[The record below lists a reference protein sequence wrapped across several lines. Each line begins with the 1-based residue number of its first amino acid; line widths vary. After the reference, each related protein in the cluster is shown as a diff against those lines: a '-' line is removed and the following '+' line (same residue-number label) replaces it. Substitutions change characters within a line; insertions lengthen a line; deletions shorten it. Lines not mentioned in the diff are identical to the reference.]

1 MAKKKKVEGEIIDT
15 KAIEEKA
22 LNYLKTFIEDSERI
36 SQYLADN
43 DKEPCWDGHLYLY
56 DGEGKSKEHLQGRV
70 PIQVKGTVVERF
82 KTKKWK
88 FKLERADLQ
97 AYLHEPTFFI
107 VCQIKKNSK
116 ERKLF
121 YRELLPCTVQKLLKD
136 MGKKESR
143 QTLFHL
149 LPTDLKEFE
158 DKLLVFMNNSR
169 KMLSFAN
176 SDPMTMEDVIKD
188 GIRNFSFVSPVKPS
202 DRIQLMNYLSTH
214 DTYLYANIS
223 KKPYIDFPIANG
235 PMRFTFKRQEYCD
248 VRIGDRVFYHGF
260 TNEIKDGF
268 MYVTVGGILT
278 MIIPLEEKDRVNAS
292 VKIKTDSKYLKESIH
307 EAEFVLALDK
317 HKVLSFGDVDIKL
330 GVNDN
335 NLVEDLHEKLLCWK
349 DLQMV
354 LDKMHVTKP
363 FDLTAITPNQ
373 IHLINILIEA
383 LVEGKRVKFRKP
395 DNTILLFE
403 IANVKLLSWC
413 IVDKNGECAIGDFFD
428 GAIKISYLYQG
439 KERINASIYSYL
451 QNDNLWS
458 KIDNVDYKGLL
469 PSAIKSV
476 DENAHCLE
484 LLNLDVLA
492 MLSAAD
498 TLETEDP
505 KKRSTLLEECY
516 KLNDWLLKNDLE
528 GDRLMVH
535 KCNKMQIIKRQRAFD
550 ENEVSE
556 MSQILENDE
565 ISNIYKVGFCLLLEN
580 KDGFNNY
587 YNQLTDD
594 EKQMLKKYPIWRY
607 AKDFGKQSN

>member
-56 DGEGKSKEHLQGRV
+56 DGEGKSKEHLQGKV
-70 PIQVKGTVVERF
+70 PIQVKGTMVERF

-223 KKPYIDFPIANG
+223 KKPYIDFPIADG

-248 VRIGDRVFYHGF
+248 VRIGNRVFYHGF
-260 TNEIKDGF
+260 TNEIKDGS

-335 NLVEDLHEKLLCWK
+335 NLVKELHEKLLCWK

-373 IHLINILIEA
+373 IHSINILIEA
-383 LVEGKRVKFRKP
+383 LVEGKRIKIKKP
-395 DNTILLFE
+395 ENSILLFE
-403 IANVKLLSWC
+403 IANVKLLLWC
-413 IVDKNGECAIGDFFD
+413 VVDKNGECAIGDFFD
-428 GAIKISYLYQG
+428 GAINISYLYQG

-458 KIDNVDYKGLL
+458 KIDNVDYEGLL

-476 DENAHCLE
+476 DENAHCFE

-498 TLETEDP
+498 TLETEEP

-556 MSQILENDE
+556 MNQILENDE
-565 ISNIYKVGFCLLLEN
+565 ISNIYKAGFCLLLEN
-580 KDGFNNY
+580 KDGFNSY

-607 AKDFGKQSN
+607 AKDL

>member
-223 KKPYIDFPIANG
+223 KKPYIDFPIADG

-260 TNEIKDGF
+260 TNDIKDGF

-292 VKIKTDSKYLKESIH
+292 VKIKTYSKYLKESIH

-335 NLVEDLHEKLLCWK
+335 NLVKELHEKLLCWK

-373 IHLINILIEA
+373 IHSINILIEA
-383 LVEGKRVKFRKP
+383 LVEGKRIKIKKP
-395 DNTILLFE
+395 ENSILLFE
-403 IANVKLLSWC
+403 IANVKLLLWC

-428 GAIKISYLYQG
+428 GAINISYLYQR

-458 KIDNVDYKGLL
+458 KIDNVDYEGLL

-476 DENAHCLE
+476 DENAHCFE

-498 TLETEDP
+498 TLEIEEP

-556 MSQILENDE
+556 MNQILENDD
-565 ISNIYKVGFCLLLEN
+565 ISNIYKAGFCLLLEN
-580 KDGFNNY
+580 KDGFNSY

-607 AKDFGKQSN
+607 AKDL

>member
-223 KKPYIDFPIANG
+223 KKPNIDFPIADG
-235 PMRFTFKRQEYCD
+235 PMRFSFKRQEYCD

-260 TNEIKDGF
+260 TSEIKDGF

-335 NLVEDLHEKLLCWK
+335 NLVKELHEKLLCWK

-373 IHLINILIEA
+373 IHSINILIEA
-383 LVEGKRVKFRKP
+383 LVEGKRIKIKKP
-395 DNTILLFE
+395 ENSILLFE
-403 IANVKLLSWC
+403 IANIKLLLWC

-428 GAIKISYLYQG
+428 GAINISYLYQR

-458 KIDNVDYKGLL
+458 KIDNVDYEGLL

-476 DENAHCLE
+476 DENAHCFE

-498 TLETEDP
+498 TLETEEP

-556 MSQILENDE
+556 MSQILENDD
-565 ISNIYKVGFCLLLEN
+565 ISNIYKAGFCLLLEN

-607 AKDFGKQSN
+607 AKDL

>member
-223 KKPYIDFPIANG
+223 KKPYIDFPIADG

-335 NLVEDLHEKLLCWK
+335 NLVKELHEKLLCWK

-373 IHLINILIEA
+373 IHSINILIEA
-383 LVEGKRVKFRKP
+383 LVEGKRIKIKKP
-395 DNTILLFE
+395 ENSILLFE
-403 IANVKLLSWC
+403 IANVKLLLWC

-428 GAIKISYLYQG
+428 GAINISYLYQR

-458 KIDNVDYKGLL
+458 KIDNVDYEGLL

-476 DENAHCLE
+476 DENAHCFE

-498 TLETEDP
+498 TLEIEEP

-556 MSQILENDE
+556 MNQILENDD
-565 ISNIYKVGFCLLLEN
+565 ISNIYKAGFCLLLEN
-580 KDGFNNY
+580 KDGFNSY

-607 AKDFGKQSN
+607 AKDL

>member
-188 GIRNFSFVSPVKPS
+188 GIRKFSFVSPVKPS

>member
-97 AYLHEPTFFI
+97 AYLREPTFFI

-176 SDPMTMEDVIKD
+176 SNPMTMEDVIKD

-223 KKPYIDFPIANG
+223 KKPYIDFPIADG

-260 TNEIKDGF
+260 TNEIKDGS

-317 HKVLSFGDVDIKL
+317 HKVLSFGDIDIKL

-335 NLVEDLHEKLLCWK
+335 NLVEELHEKLLCWK

-373 IHLINILIEA
+373 IHSINILIEA
-383 LVEGKRVKFRKP
+383 LVEGKRIKFKKP
-395 DNTILLFE
+395 ENSILLFE
-403 IANVKLLSWC
+403 IANVKLLLWC
-413 IVDKNGECAIGDFFD
+413 VVDKNGECAIGDFFD
-428 GAIKISYLYQG
+428 GAINISYLYQG

-458 KIDNVDYKGLL
+458 KIDNVDYEGLL

-476 DENAHCLE
+476 DENAHCFE

-498 TLETEDP
+498 TLETEEP

-556 MSQILENDE
+556 MNQILENDD
-565 ISNIYKVGFCLLLEN
+565 ISNIYKAGFCLLLEN
-580 KDGFNNY
+580 KDGFNSY

-607 AKDFGKQSN
+607 AKDL

>member
-56 DGEGKSKEHLQGRV
+56 NEEGKSKKNLQGRV
-70 PIQVKGTVVERF
+70 PIQVKGTEVERF

-116 ERKLF
+116 ERMLF

-149 LPTDLKEFE
+149 LTTDLKEFE

-223 KKPYIDFPIANG
+223 KKPNIDFPIADG

-260 TNEIKDGF
+260 TSEIKDGF
-268 MYVTVGGILT
+268 MNVTVGGILT
-278 MIIPLEEKDRVNAS
+278 MTIPLEEKDRVNAS
-292 VKIKTDSKYLKESIH
+292 VKIKTNSKYLNESIH

-317 HKVLSFGDVDIKL
+317 HKVLSLGDVDIKL

-335 NLVEDLHEKLLCWK
+335 NLVEELHEKLLCWK

-383 LVEGKRVKFRKP
+383 LVEGKRIKFKKP
-395 DNTILLFE
+395 ESSILLFE

-413 IVDKNGECAIGDFFD
+413 VADKNGECAIGDFFD
-428 GAIKISYLYQG
+428 GAINISYLHQG

-458 KIDNVDYKGLL
+458 KIDNVDYEGLL

-476 DENAHCLE
+476 DENAHCFE

-498 TLETEDP
+498 TLETEEP
-505 KKRSTLLEECY
+505 KKCSTLLEECY
-516 KLNDWLLKNDLE
+516 KLNDWLLRNDLE

-550 ENEVSE
+550 ESEVSE
-556 MSQILENDE
+556 MSQILENDD
-565 ISNIYKVGFCLLLEN
+565 ISNIYKAGFCLLLEN

-587 YNQLTDD
+587 YKQLTED
-594 EKQMLKKYPIWRY
+594 EKQKLKKYPIWRY
-607 AKDFGKQSN
+607 AKDFG

>member
-176 SDPMTMEDVIKD
+176 SNPMTMEDVIKD

-223 KKPYIDFPIANG
+223 KKPYIDFPIADG

-260 TNEIKDGF
+260 TNEIKDGS

-317 HKVLSFGDVDIKL
+317 HKVLSFGDIDIKL

-335 NLVEDLHEKLLCWK
+335 NLVEELHEKLLCWK

-373 IHLINILIEA
+373 IHSINILIEA
-383 LVEGKRVKFRKP
+383 LVEGKRIKFKKP
-395 DNTILLFE
+395 ESSILLFE
-403 IANVKLLSWC
+403 IANVKLLLWC
-413 IVDKNGECAIGDFFD
+413 VVDKNGECAIGDFFD
-428 GAIKISYLYQG
+428 GAINISYLYQG
-439 KERINASIYSYL
+439 QERINASIYSYL

-458 KIDNVDYKGLL
+458 KIDNVDYEGLL

-476 DENAHCLE
+476 DENAHCFE

-498 TLETEDP
+498 TLETEEP

-556 MSQILENDE
+556 MNQILENDD
-565 ISNIYKVGFCLLLEN
+565 ISNIYKAGFCLLLEN
-580 KDGFNNY
+580 KDGFNSY

-607 AKDFGKQSN
+607 AKDL

>member
-1 MAKKKKVEGEIIDT
+1 M
-15 KAIEEKA
+15 
-22 LNYLKTFIEDSERI
+22 
-36 SQYLADN
+36 
-43 DKEPCWDGHLYLY
+43 
-56 DGEGKSKEHLQGRV
+56 
-70 PIQVKGTVVERF
+70 
-82 KTKKWK
+82 
-88 FKLERADLQ
+88 
-97 AYLHEPTFFI
+97 
-107 VCQIKKNSK
+107 
-116 ERKLF
+116 
-121 YRELLPCTVQKLLKD
+121 QKLLKD

-202 DRIQLMNYLSTH
+202 NRIQLMNYLSTH

-223 KKPYIDFPIANG
+223 KKPYIDFPIADG

-335 NLVEDLHEKLLCWK
+335 NLVKELHEKLLCWK

-373 IHLINILIEA
+373 IHSINILIEA
-383 LVEGKRVKFRKP
+383 LVEGKRIKIKKP
-395 DNTILLFE
+395 ENSILLFE
-403 IANVKLLSWC
+403 IANVKLLLWC
-413 IVDKNGECAIGDFFD
+413 VVDKNGECAIGDFFD
-428 GAIKISYLYQG
+428 GAINISYLYQG

-458 KIDNVDYKGLL
+458 KIDNVDYEGLL

-476 DENAHCLE
+476 DENAHCFE

-498 TLETEDP
+498 TLETEEP

-556 MSQILENDE
+556 MNQILENDD
-565 ISNIYKVGFCLLLEN
+565 ISNIYKAGFCLLLEN
-580 KDGFNNY
+580 KDGFNSY

-607 AKDFGKQSN
+607 AKDL

>member
-223 KKPYIDFPIANG
+223 KKPYIDFPIADG

-260 TNEIKDGF
+260 TNEIKDGS

-335 NLVEDLHEKLLCWK
+335 NLVKELHEKLLCWK

-373 IHLINILIEA
+373 IHSINILIEA
-383 LVEGKRVKFRKP
+383 LVEGKRIKVKKP
-395 DNTILLFE
+395 ENSILLFE
-403 IANVKLLSWC
+403 IANVKLLLWC
-413 IVDKNGECAIGDFFD
+413 VVDKNGECAIGDFFD
-428 GAIKISYLYQG
+428 GAINISYLYQG

-458 KIDNVDYKGLL
+458 KIDNVDYEGLL

-476 DENAHCLE
+476 DENAHCFE

-498 TLETEDP
+498 TLETEEP
-505 KKRSTLLEECY
+505 KKRFTLLEECY

-565 ISNIYKVGFCLLLEN
+565 ISNIYKAGFCLLLEN
-580 KDGFNNY
+580 KDGFNSY

-607 AKDFGKQSN
+607 AKDL

>member
-158 DKLLVFMNNSR
+158 NKLLVFMNNSR

-223 KKPYIDFPIANG
+223 KKPYIDFPIADG

-248 VRIGDRVFYHGF
+248 VRIGNRVFYHGF
-260 TNEIKDGF
+260 TNEIKDGS

-278 MIIPLEEKDRVNAS
+278 MIIPLEEKDWVNAS

-335 NLVEDLHEKLLCWK
+335 NLVKELHEKLLCWK

-373 IHLINILIEA
+373 IHSINILIEA
-383 LVEGKRVKFRKP
+383 LVEGKRIKIKKP
-395 DNTILLFE
+395 ENSILLFE
-403 IANVKLLSWC
+403 IANVKLLLWC
-413 IVDKNGECAIGDFFD
+413 VVDKNGECAIGDFFD
-428 GAIKISYLYQG
+428 GAINISYLYQG

-458 KIDNVDYKGLL
+458 KIDNVDYEGLL

-476 DENAHCLE
+476 DENAHCFE

-528 GDRLMVH
+528 GDRQMVH

-565 ISNIYKVGFCLLLEN
+565 ISNIYKAGFCLLLEN
-580 KDGFNNY
+580 KDGFNSY

-607 AKDFGKQSN
+607 AKDL

>member
-1 MAKKKKVEGEIIDT
+1 MAKKKKVEGEFIDT

-22 LNYLKTFIEDSERI
+22 LNNLKTFIEDSERI

-223 KKPYIDFPIANG
+223 KKPYIDFPIADG

-260 TNEIKDGF
+260 TNEIKDGS

-335 NLVEDLHEKLLCWK
+335 NLVKELHEKLLCWK

-373 IHLINILIEA
+373 IHSINILIEA
-383 LVEGKRVKFRKP
+383 LVEGKRIKIKKP
-395 DNTILLFE
+395 ENSILLFE
-403 IANVKLLSWC
+403 IANVKLLLWC
-413 IVDKNGECAIGDFFD
+413 VVDKNGECAIGDFFD
-428 GAIKISYLYQG
+428 GAINISYLYQG

-458 KIDNVDYKGLL
+458 KIDNVDYEGLL

-476 DENAHCLE
+476 DENTHCFE

-498 TLETEDP
+498 TLETEEP

-528 GDRLMVH
+528 GDRQMVH

-565 ISNIYKVGFCLLLEN
+565 ISNIYKAGFCLLLEN
-580 KDGFNNY
+580 KDGFNSY

-607 AKDFGKQSN
+607 AKDL

>member
-97 AYLHEPTFFI
+97 AYLHDPTFFI

-223 KKPYIDFPIANG
+223 KKPYIDFPIADG

-317 HKVLSFGDVDIKL
+317 HKVLSFGDIDIKL

-335 NLVEDLHEKLLCWK
+335 NLVEELHEKLLCWK

-373 IHLINILIEA
+373 IHSINILIEA
-383 LVEGKRVKFRKP
+383 LVEGKRIKLKKP
-395 DNTILLFE
+395 ESSILLFE
-403 IANVKLLSWC
+403 IANVKLLLWC
-413 IVDKNGECAIGDFFD
+413 VVDKNGECAIGDFFD
-428 GAIKISYLYQG
+428 GAINISYLYQG

-458 KIDNVDYKGLL
+458 KIDNVDYEGLL

-498 TLETEDP
+498 TLETEEP

-556 MSQILENDE
+556 MNQILENDD
-565 ISNIYKVGFCLLLEN
+565 ISNIYKAGFCLLLEN
-580 KDGFNNY
+580 KDGFNSY

-607 AKDFGKQSN
+607 AKDL

>member
-176 SDPMTMEDVIKD
+176 SNPMTMEDVIKD

-223 KKPYIDFPIANG
+223 KKPYIDFPIADG

-260 TNEIKDGF
+260 TNEIKDGS

-335 NLVEDLHEKLLCWK
+335 NLVKELHEKLLCWK

-373 IHLINILIEA
+373 IHSINILIKA
-383 LVEGKRVKFRKP
+383 LVEGKRIKLKKP
-395 DNTILLFE
+395 ESSILLFE
-403 IANVKLLSWC
+403 IANVKLLLWC
-413 IVDKNGECAIGDFFD
+413 VVDKNGECAIGDFFD
-428 GAIKISYLYQG
+428 GAINISYLYQG

-458 KIDNVDYKGLL
+458 KIDNVDYEGLL

-476 DENAHCLE
+476 DENAHCFE

-498 TLETEDP
+498 TLETEEP

-556 MSQILENDE
+556 MNQILENDD
-565 ISNIYKVGFCLLLEN
+565 ISNIYKAGFCLLLEN
-580 KDGFNNY
+580 KDGFNSY

-607 AKDFGKQSN
+607 AKDL

>member
-223 KKPYIDFPIANG
+223 KKPYIDFPIADG

-260 TNEIKDGF
+260 TNEIKDGS

-317 HKVLSFGDVDIKL
+317 HKVLSFGDIDIKL

-335 NLVEDLHEKLLCWK
+335 KLVEELHEKLLCWK

-373 IHLINILIEA
+373 IHSINILIEA
-383 LVEGKRVKFRKP
+383 LVEGKRIKLKKP
-395 DNTILLFE
+395 ESSILLFE
-403 IANVKLLSWC
+403 IANVKLLLWC
-413 IVDKNGECAIGDFFD
+413 VVDKNGECAIGDFFD
-428 GAIKISYLYQG
+428 GAINISYLYQR

-458 KIDNVDYKGLL
+458 KIDNVDYEGLL

-476 DENAHCLE
+476 DENAHCFE

-498 TLETEDP
+498 TLEIEEP

-556 MSQILENDE
+556 MNQILENDD
-565 ISNIYKVGFCLLLEN
+565 ISNIYKAGFCLLLEN
-580 KDGFNNY
+580 KDGFNSY

-607 AKDFGKQSN
+607 AKDL

>member
-1 MAKKKKVEGEIIDT
+1 M
-15 KAIEEKA
+15 
-22 LNYLKTFIEDSERI
+22 
-36 SQYLADN
+36 
-43 DKEPCWDGHLYLY
+43 
-56 DGEGKSKEHLQGRV
+56 
-70 PIQVKGTVVERF
+70 
-82 KTKKWK
+82 
-88 FKLERADLQ
+88 
-97 AYLHEPTFFI
+97 
-107 VCQIKKNSK
+107 
-116 ERKLF
+116 
-121 YRELLPCTVQKLLKD
+121 
-136 MGKKESR
+136 
-143 QTLFHL
+143 
-149 LPTDLKEFE
+149 
-158 DKLLVFMNNSR
+158 
-169 KMLSFAN
+169 
-176 SDPMTMEDVIKD
+176 
-188 GIRNFSFVSPVKPS
+188 
-202 DRIQLMNYLSTH
+202 
-214 DTYLYANIS
+214 
-223 KKPYIDFPIANG
+223 
-235 PMRFTFKRQEYCD
+235 
-248 VRIGDRVFYHGF
+248 
-260 TNEIKDGF
+260 
-268 MYVTVGGILT
+268 
-278 MIIPLEEKDRVNAS
+278 
-292 VKIKTDSKYLKESIH
+292 
-307 EAEFVLALDK
+307 LALDK

>member
-56 DGEGKSKEHLQGRV
+56 DGEGKSKKNLQGRV
-70 PIQVKGTVVERF
+70 PIQVKGTEVERF

-223 KKPYIDFPIANG
+223 KKPYIDFPIADG

-248 VRIGDRVFYHGF
+248 V
-260 TNEIKDGF
+260 
-268 MYVTVGGILT
+268 
-278 MIIPLEEKDRVNAS
+278 
-292 VKIKTDSKYLKESIH
+292 
-307 EAEFVLALDK
+307 
-317 HKVLSFGDVDIKL
+317 
-330 GVNDN
+330 
-335 NLVEDLHEKLLCWK
+335 
-349 DLQMV
+349 
-354 LDKMHVTKP
+354 
-363 FDLTAITPNQ
+363 
-373 IHLINILIEA
+373 
-383 LVEGKRVKFRKP
+383 
-395 DNTILLFE
+395 
-403 IANVKLLSWC
+403 
-413 IVDKNGECAIGDFFD
+413 
-428 GAIKISYLYQG
+428 
-439 KERINASIYSYL
+439 
-451 QNDNLWS
+451 
-458 KIDNVDYKGLL
+458 
-469 PSAIKSV
+469 
-476 DENAHCLE
+476 
-484 LLNLDVLA
+484 
-492 MLSAAD
+492 
-498 TLETEDP
+498 
-505 KKRSTLLEECY
+505 
-516 KLNDWLLKNDLE
+516 
-528 GDRLMVH
+528 
-535 KCNKMQIIKRQRAFD
+535 
-550 ENEVSE
+550 
-556 MSQILENDE
+556 
-565 ISNIYKVGFCLLLEN
+565 
-580 KDGFNNY
+580 
-587 YNQLTDD
+587 
-594 EKQMLKKYPIWRY
+594 
-607 AKDFGKQSN
+607 

>member
-43 DKEPCWDGHLYLY
+43 DKESCWDGHLYLY

-70 PIQVKGTVVERF
+70 PIQVKGTMVERF

-223 KKPYIDFPIANG
+223 KKPYIDFPIADG

-248 VRIGDRVFYHGF
+248 VRIGNRVFYHGF
-260 TNEIKDGF
+260 TNEIKDGS

-335 NLVEDLHEKLLCWK
+335 NLVKELHEKLLCWK

-373 IHLINILIEA
+373 IHSINILIEA
-383 LVEGKRVKFRKP
+383 LVEGKRIKIKKP
-395 DNTILLFE
+395 ENSILLFE
-403 IANVKLLSWC
+403 IANVKLLLWC
-413 IVDKNGECAIGDFFD
+413 VVDKNGECAIGDFFD
-428 GAIKISYLYQG
+428 GAINISYLYQG

-458 KIDNVDYKGLL
+458 KIDNVDYEGLL

-476 DENAHCLE
+476 DENAHCFE

-498 TLETEDP
+498 TLETEEP

-556 MSQILENDE
+556 MNQILENDE
-565 ISNIYKVGFCLLLEN
+565 ISNIYKAGFCLLLEN
-580 KDGFNNY
+580 KDGFNSY

-607 AKDFGKQSN
+607 AKDL

>member
-335 NLVEDLHEKLLCWK
+335 NLVEELHEKLLCWK

-458 KIDNVDYKGLL
+458 KIDNVDYEGLL

-498 TLETEDP
+498 TLETEEP

-556 MSQILENDE
+556 MNQILENDE
-565 ISNIYKVGFCLLLEN
+565 ISNIYKAGFCLLLEN
-580 KDGFNNY
+580 KDGFNSY

-607 AKDFGKQSN
+607 AKDL

>member
-1 MAKKKKVEGEIIDT
+1 MAKKKKVESEIIDT

-56 DGEGKSKEHLQGRV
+56 DGEGKSKEHFQGRV

-176 SDPMTMEDVIKD
+176 SNPMTMEDVIKD

-223 KKPYIDFPIANG
+223 KKPYIDFPIADG

-260 TNEIKDGF
+260 TNEIKDGS

-278 MIIPLEEKDRVNAS
+278 MIIPLEEKNRVNAS

-335 NLVEDLHEKLLCWK
+335 NLVKELHEKLLCWK

-373 IHLINILIEA
+373 IHSINILIEA
-383 LVEGKRVKFRKP
+383 LVEGKRIKVKKTE
-395 DNTILLFE
+395 NSILLFE
-403 IANVKLLSWC
+403 IANVKLLLWC
-413 IVDKNGECAIGDFFD
+413 VVDKNGECAIGDFFD
-428 GAIKISYLYQG
+428 GAINISYLYQG

-458 KIDNVDYKGLL
+458 KIDNVDYEGLL

-476 DENAHCLE
+476 DENAHCFE

-498 TLETEDP
+498 TLEIEEP

-556 MSQILENDE
+556 MNQILENDE
-565 ISNIYKVGFCLLLEN
+565 ISNIYKAGFCLLLEN
-580 KDGFNNY
+580 KDSFNSY

-607 AKDFGKQSN
+607 AKDL

>member
-1 MAKKKKVEGEIIDT
+1 MAKEKVEREIVDT

-22 LNYLKTFIEDSERI
+22 LNYLKFFIEDSERI

-56 DGEGKSKEHLQGRV
+56 DGEGKSKKNLLGRV
-70 PIQVKGTVVERF
+70 PIQVKGTEVERF

-88 FKLERADLQ
+88 FKLEKSDLQ

-121 YRELLPCTVQKLLKD
+121 YRELLPCSVQTLLKD

-149 LPTDLKEFE
+149 LNTDLKEFE

-202 DRIQLMNYLSTH
+202 NRIQLMNYLSTH

-223 KKPYIDFPIANG
+223 KKPYIDFPIADG

-335 NLVEDLHEKLLCWK
+335 NLVKELHEKLLCWK

-373 IHLINILIEA
+373 IHSINILIEA
-383 LVEGKRVKFRKP
+383 LVEGKRIKIKKP
-395 DNTILLFE
+395 ENSILLFE
-403 IANVKLLSWC
+403 IANVKLLLWC
-413 IVDKNGECAIGDFFD
+413 VVDKNGECAIGDFFD
-428 GAIKISYLYQG
+428 GAINISYLYQG
-439 KERINASIYSYL
+439 KERINASLYSYL
-451 QNDNLWS
+451 QNDDLWT
-458 KIDNVDYKGLL
+458 KIDNIDYDGLL
-469 PSAIKSV
+469 PSAIKSAN
-476 DENAHCLE
+476 ENAHCLE

-492 MLSAAD
+492 MLSAVD
-498 TLETEDP
+498 TLETEEP
-505 KKRSTLLEECY
+505 RKSSILLEECY
-516 KLNDWLLKNDLE
+516 KLNNWLLEHDIE
-528 GDRLMVH
+528 GDKQMVH
-535 KCNKMQIIKRQRAFD
+535 KCNKMQIIKRQRAFK
-550 ENEVSE
+550 ENEISE
-556 MSQILENDE
+556 MNQIIENDD
-565 ISNIYKVGFCLLLEN
+565 ISIIYKVGFCLLLEN
-580 KDGFNNY
+580 KDCFYNY
-587 YNQLTDD
+587 YNHMTDA
-594 EKQMLKKYPIWRY
+594 EKQTLKNYPIWRF
-607 AKDFGKQSN
+607 AKAIGVE

>member
-97 AYLHEPTFFI
+97 AYLHDPTFFI

-223 KKPYIDFPIANG
+223 KKPYIDFPIADG

-317 HKVLSFGDVDIKL
+317 HKVLSFGDIDIKL

-335 NLVEDLHEKLLCWK
+335 NLVEELHEKLLCWK

-373 IHLINILIEA
+373 IHSINILIEA
-383 LVEGKRVKFRKP
+383 LVEGKRIKLKKP
-395 DNTILLFE
+395 ENSILLFE
-403 IANVKLLSWC
+403 IANIKLLLWC

-428 GAIKISYLYQG
+428 GAINISYLYQG

-458 KIDNVDYKGLL
+458 KIDNVDYEGLL

-476 DENAHCLE
+476 DENAHCFE

-498 TLETEDP
+498 TLETEEP

-556 MSQILENDE
+556 MSQILENDD
-565 ISNIYKVGFCLLLEN
+565 ISNIYKAGFCLLLEN
-580 KDGFNNY
+580 KDGFNSY

-607 AKDFGKQSN
+607 AKDL

>member
-1 MAKKKKVEGEIIDT
+1 MAKKKKVEGGIIDT

-88 FKLERADLQ
+88 FKLERTDLQ

-107 VCQIKKNSK
+107 VCQIKENSK

-335 NLVEDLHEKLLCWK
+335 NLVEELHEKLLCWK

-458 KIDNVDYKGLL
+458 KIDNVDYEGLL

-492 MLSAAD
+492 MLSATD

-528 GDRLMVH
+528 GDRQMVH

-556 MSQILENDE
+556 MNQILENDD
-565 ISNIYKVGFCLLLEN
+565 ISNIYKAGFCLLLEN
-580 KDGFNNY
+580 KDGFNSY

>member
-335 NLVEDLHEKLLCWK
+335 NLVEELHEKLLCWK

-458 KIDNVDYKGLL
+458 KIDNVDYEGLL

-498 TLETEDP
+498 TLETEEP

-556 MSQILENDE
+556 MNQILENDE
-565 ISNIYKVGFCLLLEN
+565 ISNIYKAGFCLLLEN
-580 KDGFNNY
+580 KYGFNSY

-607 AKDFGKQSN
+607 AKDL

>member
-1 MAKKKKVEGEIIDT
+1 MAKKKKVEDEIIDT

-176 SDPMTMEDVIKD
+176 SNPMTMEDVIKD

-223 KKPYIDFPIANG
+223 KKPYIDFPIADG

-260 TNEIKDGF
+260 TNEIKDGS

-317 HKVLSFGDVDIKL
+317 HKVLSFGDIDIKL

-335 NLVEDLHEKLLCWK
+335 NLVEELHEKLLCWK

-373 IHLINILIEA
+373 IHSINILIEA
-383 LVEGKRVKFRKP
+383 LVEGKRIKFKKP
-395 DNTILLFE
+395 ESSILLFE
-403 IANVKLLSWC
+403 IANVKLLLWC
-413 IVDKNGECAIGDFFD
+413 VVDKNGECAIGDFFD
-428 GAIKISYLYQG
+428 GAINISYLYQG

-458 KIDNVDYKGLL
+458 KIDNVDYEGLL

-476 DENAHCLE
+476 DENAHCFE

-498 TLETEDP
+498 TLETEEP

-556 MSQILENDE
+556 MNQILENDD
-565 ISNIYKVGFCLLLEN
+565 ISNIYKAGFCLLLEN
-580 KDGFNNY
+580 KDGFNSY

-607 AKDFGKQSN
+607 AKDL

>member
-176 SDPMTMEDVIKD
+176 SNPMTMEDVIKD

-223 KKPYIDFPIANG
+223 KKPYIDFPIADG

-260 TNEIKDGF
+260 TNEIKDGS

-317 HKVLSFGDVDIKL
+317 HKVLSFGDIDIKL

-335 NLVEDLHEKLLCWK
+335 NLVEELHEKLLCWK

-373 IHLINILIEA
+373 IHSINILIEA
-383 LVEGKRVKFRKP
+383 LVEGKRIKFKKP
-395 DNTILLFE
+395 ENSILLFE
-403 IANVKLLSWC
+403 IANVKLLLWC
-413 IVDKNGECAIGDFFD
+413 VVDKNGECAIGDFFD
-428 GAIKISYLYQG
+428 GAINISYLYQG

-458 KIDNVDYKGLL
+458 KIDNVDYEGLL

-476 DENAHCLE
+476 DENAHCFE

-498 TLETEDP
+498 TLETEEP

-556 MSQILENDE
+556 MNQILENDD
-565 ISNIYKVGFCLLLEN
+565 ISNIYKAGFCLLLEN
-580 KDGFNNY
+580 KDGFNSY

-607 AKDFGKQSN
+607 AKDL

>member
-335 NLVEDLHEKLLCWK
+335 NLVEELHEKLLCWK

-458 KIDNVDYKGLL
+458 KIDNVDYEGLL

-476 DENAHCLE
+476 DENAHCFE

-498 TLETEDP
+498 TLETEEP

-516 KLNDWLLKNDLE
+516 KLNDWLLKNDLD

-556 MSQILENDE
+556 MSQILENDD
-565 ISNIYKVGFCLLLEN
+565 ISNIYKAGFCLLLEN

-607 AKDFGKQSN
+607 AKDL